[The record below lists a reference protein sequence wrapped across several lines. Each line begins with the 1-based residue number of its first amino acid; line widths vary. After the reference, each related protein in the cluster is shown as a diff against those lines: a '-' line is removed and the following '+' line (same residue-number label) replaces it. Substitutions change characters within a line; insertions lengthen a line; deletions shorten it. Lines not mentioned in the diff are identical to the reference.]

1 MLTPTLLITT
11 TILTI
16 IIRTWLHP
24 IIRIPVIQT
33 WCIAQMEAC
42 LMIGKFIQCW
52 NQRSK
57 VNRIHLLLLDLV
69 FYAILR
75 LYQIFGYH
83 YGLYLQET
91 FWIWTRLV
99 LEEMYLRA
107 IWVGAHLIPLLS
119 HQVVRWTT
127 TWQEI
132 VEVVN
137 DKDYWDYDIQK

>member
-1 MLTPTLLITT
+1 MVYQHRQICCNMGAIMLTPTLLITT

-24 IIRIPVIQT
+24 ITRIPVIQT

-69 FYAILR
+69 FML
-75 LYQIFGYH
+75 QIFWDYIKFLDIIMVYICRKH
-83 YGLYLQET
+83 FEYGLVLCWRKCISERYEWELISYLSSA
-91 FWIWTRLV
+91 TRLSDG
-99 LEEMYLRA
+99 R
-107 IWVGAHLIPLLS
+107 PLD
-119 HQVVRWTT
+119 R
-127 TWQEI
+127 
-132 VEVVN
+132 
-137 DKDYWDYDIQK
+137 K